1 VFEYQKIGRFF
12 AQIPEGLETW
22 ALQELTELGAAGVTP
37 AFRGAYFN
45 ATPAVLYRVNYESR
59 LLTRVLAPLKTFT
72 CPDREALYRVAKALP
87 WSQFLGPKNTFAVFA
102 QVSENPKLKHAGFAA
117 LVVKDAIADCFSQA
131 LGIRPNVDTLRPD
144 VWINLNLRGSRAIL
158 HFDTSGSSLHRRGY
172 RTESV
177 PAPMQETVAAA
188 VIRVSGWDGD
198 SPLYDPM
205 CGSGTLLSEALM
217 RYCRLPAG
225 MLRKRFGF
233 QCMPDFDPALWQTV
247 REAAQTAGRPL
258 PEGLIGGSDIS
269 GQAVSAARANLAN
282 LPYRHR
288 VRLKTAPFENLRSL
302 ENQTIVCNPP
312 YGIRL
317 GRPQEMAPLYRA
329 LGDFLKQRCKGSQAY
344 IFVGDRELLKYVG
357 LKPSLRQP
365 IKSGGLD
372 GRLVKYELY

>member
-1 VFEYQKIGRFF
+1 VFEYQKNGRFF

-22 ALQELTELGAAGVTP
+22 ALQELTELGAAEVTP
-37 AFRGAYFN
+37 AFRGAYFS

-72 CPDREALYRVAKALP
+72 CPDRAALYRVAKALP

-102 QVSENPKLKHAGFAA
+102 QVSDNPQINHAGFAA

-188 VIRVSGWDGD
+188 VIRISGWDGD
-198 SPLYDPM
+198 CPLYDPM

-233 QCMPDFDPALWQTV
+233 ERMPDFDPQLWQTI
-247 REAAQTAGRPL
+247 RETAQAAVRPL

-282 LPYRHR
+282 LPYRQR
-288 VRLKTAPFENLRSL
+288 VRLKTAAFETLRGL

-329 LGDFLKQRCKGSQAY
+329 LGDFLKQRCKGSRAY

>member
-1 VFEYQKIGRFF
+1 MFEYQKIGRFF

-22 ALQELTELGAAGVTP
+22 ALQELTELGATGVTP

-45 ATPAVLYRVNYESR
+45 ATPKVLYRVNYESR

-72 CPDREALYRVAKALP
+72 CPDREALYRVAKALA

-117 LVVKDAIADCFSQA
+117 LVVKDAIADHFSQA
-131 LGIRPNVDTLRPD
+131 LGIRPNVDPVRPD
-144 VWINLNLRGSRAIL
+144 VWINLNLRGSRAVL

-188 VIRVSGWDGD
+188 VIRISGWDGEG
-198 SPLYDPM
+198 PLYDPM

-258 PEGLIGGSDIS
+258 PEGLIGGSDMS

-317 GRPQEMAPLYRA
+317 GRPQEMAALYRA
-329 LGDFLKQRCKGSQAY
+329 LGDFLKQRCKGATAY
-344 IFVGDRELLKYVG
+344 IFVGDRELLKFVG
-357 LKPSLRQP
+357 LKTAFRQP
-365 IKSGGLD
+365 IKTGGLD
-372 GRLVKYELY
+372 GRLVKYELF

>member
-1 VFEYQKIGRFF
+1 MFEYQKNRRFF

-22 ALQELTELGAAGVTP
+22 AMQELTALGAAEIKP
-37 AFRGAYFN
+37 AYHGAYFG
-45 ATPAVLYRVNYESR
+45 ATPAVLCRVNYQSR

-102 QVSENPKLKHAGFAA
+102 QVSENLKLTHAGFAA
-117 LVVKDAIADCFSQA
+117 LVVKDAIADHFSQT
-131 LGIRPNVDTLRPD
+131 LGLRPNVDPVRPD

-188 VIRVSGWDGD
+188 VIRISGWDGAG
-198 SPLYDPM
+198 PLYDPM

-217 RYCRLPAG
+217 HYCRLPAG
-225 MLRKRFGF
+225 MLRKCFGF
-233 QCMPDFDPALWQTV
+233 ERMPDFEPEVWQTV
-247 REAAQTAGRPL
+247 RETAQAAVRPL

-288 VRLKTAPFENLRSL
+288 VRLKTAAFENLRSL

-317 GRPQEMAPLYRA
+317 GRPQEMASLYRA
-329 LGDFLKQRCKGSQAY
+329 LGDFLKQRCTGATAY
-344 IFVGDRELLKYVG
+344 IFVGDRELLKHVG
-357 LKPSLRQP
+357 LKPGFRHP
-365 IKSGGLD
+365 IKTGGLD
-372 GRLVKYELY
+372 GRLVKYELF